1 LLKKLATDR
10 AVLRKQHAVER
21 EKTNKS
27 FALEVRVGTLVVDVD
42 WRFACAQASKLQKKL
57 KEDEG
62 AEHKEYKRKQ
72 KDKRASSGDAGRE
85 LQCVVACRASL
96 VVVAADTHVARAL
109 ADGTI

>member
-57 KEDEG
+57 KE
-62 AEHKEYKRKQ
+62 YKRKQ